1 MRQVNFL
8 FPEVFEYKF
17 GRKPKDWTLEQLHD
31 LYLRAKSRKRWK
43 ISNS

>member
-17 GRKPKDWTLEQLHD
+17 GRKLKDWTLEQLHD